1 MQPLRILVA
10 SALLLAVLL
19 QFWPAGGALPVAAVG
34 VCDAAEFIADVT
46 VPDGTSFAPG
56 AAISKTWR
64 LKNVGTCTWTTDY
77 AVVFV
82 SGAQMGAPA
91 VVNLTAPVAPGEMV
105 DITVNMTAPT
115 TPGTYTG
122 YWKLRN
128 ASGVLFGV
136 GTGGTSAFIIK
147 IVVPGSATTAYD
159 FVANYCSATWT
170 SGAGTLPCPGTDG
183 DANGYV
189 LKVDAPLL
197 ETGVSDTVP
206 GLVVGPQNVNNG
218 FISGVYPA
226 LTVQRGDRF
235 QATLSCAPGV
245 ATCYVTFR
253 LDYQIGSG
261 PVRTFWS
268 FQEKTDGRVY
278 RANVDLSALAGRSVK
293 FILTVSATGSPTGDR
308 ATWGGA
314 RIVRTGGGVPP
325 TATPPPGTVCDRATF
340 LADVTI
346 PDGTT
351 LTGGT
356 TFTKTW
362 RIRNDGSCTW
372 TTAYALVFAGGD
384 LLGASPTVPLPA
396 NVAPGQTVEVS
407 VNMTAPTMPGRY
419 RSYWMLRNAAGR
431 RFGFGPSGT
440 AGIFADIN
448 VTSGYTT
455 VYDFYANACSATWT
469 SGAGVLPCP
478 GTDGDVKGFVL
489 ALESPRLEDN
499 SIGAPGLLTFPQRV
513 TDGLIQ
519 GIYPPYTVQSGDR
532 FQSIVNC
539 QRGSTGC
546 FVRFRLDYQIGSGPV
561 QTLKSFSEKLDGM
574 YYRFDVDLTPLAGQN
589 VKFILTV
596 LASGSPNGDRAIWS
610 GPRIAR
616 PPAP

>member
-1 MQPLRILVA
+1 MKPVRWLATSLV
-10 SALLLAVLL
+10 LLAIGL
-19 QFWPAGGALPVAAVG
+19 QFFPAGGAWPVAAVA

-91 VVNLTAPVAPGEMV
+91 VVNLPAAVAPGAMI

-115 TPGTYTG
+115 APGTYTG

-128 ASGVLFGV
+128 AGGVLFGV
-136 GTGGTSAFIIK
+136 GAGGNNPFIIK
-147 IVVPGSATTAYD
+147 ITVPGSVSTAYD
-159 FVANYCSATWT
+159 FVANYCSAAWM
-170 SGAGTLPCPGTDG
+170 SGAGALPCPGTDG

-197 ETGVSDTVP
+197 ETGVTDTVP
-206 GLVVGPQNVNNG
+206 GLVVAPQNVNNG

-226 LTVQRGDRF
+226 FTVQRGDRF
-235 QATLSCAPGV
+235 QATLSCAHGV

-268 FQEKTDGRVY
+268 FQEKTEGKVY
-278 RANVDLSALAGRSVK
+278 RANVDLSSLAGQSVK

-314 RIVRTGGGVPP
+314 RIVRGSGTSP
-325 TATPPPGTVCDRATF
+325 TPTPAAGTTCDKATF

-351 LTGGT
+351 LTAGT
-356 TFTKTW
+356 AFTKTW

-372 TTAYALVFAGGD
+372 TTSYALVFSGGD
-384 LLGASPTVPLPA
+384 LLGATPTVPLPTS
-396 NVAPGQTVEVS
+396 VAPGQTVEVS
-407 VNMTAPTMPGRY
+407 VNMVAPTMAGHY

-431 RFGFGPSGT
+431 RFGFGPSGA

-448 VTSGYTT
+448 VSGGYTT

-478 GTDGDVKGFVL
+478 GTDGDAKGFVL
-489 ALESPRLEDN
+489 KLDAPRLEDN
-499 SIGAPGLLTFPQRV
+499 TTGAPGLLTFPQRV
-513 TDGLIQ
+513 TNGYIQ
-519 GIYPPYTVQSGDR
+519 GIYPPYTVQNGDR

-546 FVRFRLDYQIGSGPV
+546 YVKFRLDYQIGSGPV
-561 QTLKSFSEKLDGM
+561 QTLKTFSEKLDGM
-574 YYRFDVDLTPLAGQN
+574 YYRFDVDLSSLAGQN

-596 LASGSPNGDRAIWS
+596 LASGSASGDRAIWS

-616 PPAP
+616 PPSP